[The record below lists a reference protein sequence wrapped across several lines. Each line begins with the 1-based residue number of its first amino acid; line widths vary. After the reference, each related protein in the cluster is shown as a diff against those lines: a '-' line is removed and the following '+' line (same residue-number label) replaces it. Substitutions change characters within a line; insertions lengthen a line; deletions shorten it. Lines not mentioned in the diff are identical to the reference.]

1 MPRAV
6 RVKAIRIVRAAA
18 RALCE
23 RIPARLAARSCPMNR
38 PPQTLDAVAAAI
50 VLVDAQGLVTA
61 ANAAFTPLTGR
72 SVADIVGRAVG
83 DLCASGRHAAALDAA
98 CRQAQASGS
107 GVGGPLEIDLRQA
120 GDAALPV
127 SAHCRPWP
135 PGLCL
140 TLLDRQAEQS
150 WRIRAEHVGEMLGL
164 AQEFGRVGLFE
175 RDVRTLDGHW
185 DQHLHRLFGIGA
197 NQPTPSF
204 DEASRFIVPQ
214 DRERVRRAFIES
226 LARAG
231 TYDLHYRIAGANG
244 TTRQLHSQWR
254 VKNGDD
260 GRPERVQG
268 VITDDTDVWHLAHS
282 VSDTQSQLTLA
293 VELGR
298 IAIWR
303 HDLRSNRLY
312 YNDQGWRILGLDPQ
326 PDGLTL
332 DEVRSMIHPDDQ
344 PQVRA
349 ALERALKSDE
359 PVDMEARYRH
369 ADGRWLD
376 ILTRRVTQRDE
387 TGTPVGFV
395 GVAMDLTERLSEQRR
410 LQELTR
416 RLDMATTAAGVGVW
430 SFDVTSGVA
439 HWNAQMY
446 AVHGLPPDA
455 PAPGWPAYLDTF
467 VAPGQRD
474 ELNRGMERLVA
485 EAADD
490 VTRAEMHIVR
500 TDGAVRELSVRARA
514 LREGASIRMIGTM
527 VDVTDHRTEQLAL
540 REAHTR
546 MSLAARS
553 VGVGI
558 WETDSRTGEGVWD
571 EQMWRLRGLEPRG
584 KQAPPYAER
593 LALVHPD
600 DLESL
605 RRTFGAISPTN
616 RPSSVE
622 FRVRWPDGS
631 WRWLASR
638 STPIFD
644 EQGQEIRRLGVNWDV
659 TEARGAEQAR
669 QARQVALRESQA
681 KSQFLARMS
690 HELRTPL
697 HAVIG
702 FAQLLLADPAL
713 PTAGD
718 TRERVGHIR
727 AAGQHLLALVD
738 DVLDL
743 SSLDAGELRLDSRCL
758 ALDAEVDAVLP
769 MVAAQAASL
778 DVRIE
783 RAALAH
789 AVQADPT
796 RLRQIVLNLLTNAVK
811 YNRRGGQVRI
821 EAHADGAMVV
831 LEVHDTGRGLT
842 PQQLAHVFE
851 PFNRLGAEREGI
863 EGTGIGLAIVKINV
877 ERMGGAVSVR
887 SEAGVGSCFEVRLPV
902 GVVLAPEPTAAAM
915 ADAAAVAPT
924 PRAHGA
930 RVLYI
935 EDNPVNALIVR
946 ELLTQRRDL
955 VLDEAPDGCSGIDS
969 ARRMRP
975 NLILLDMQLPD
986 IDGMEV
992 LRRLRADPAT
1002 AAIPCIAL
1010 SANAMP
1016 DDIQTAL
1023 SAGFADY
1030 WTKPLD
1036 FRVFMSALDSLFGK
1050 TPA

>member
-1 MPRAV
+1 
-6 RVKAIRIVRAAA
+6 
-18 RALCE
+18 
-23 RIPARLAARSCPMNR
+23 MNH
-38 PPQTLDAVAAAI
+38 PTITLDAVAAAL

-61 ANAAFTPLTGR
+61 VNASFTALTGWAA
-72 SVADIVGRAVG
+72 ADAIGRPVD
-83 DLCASGRHAAALDAA
+83 DLCAPHHPAAALAAA
-98 CRQAQASGS
+98 CRQAQSPAASRETA
-107 GVGGPLEIDLRQA
+107 LDIELRHA
-120 GDAALPV
+120 GGDALPAGALIRA
-127 SAHCRPWP
+127 SA
-135 PGLCL
+135 PGVCL
-140 TLLDRQAEQS
+140 TLFDRRAEGVF
-150 WRIRAEHVGEMLGL
+150 RARAEHADEMLGL
-164 AQEFGRVGLFE
+164 AQDFGRVGLFE
-175 RDVRTLDGHW
+175 RDVRTLAGRW
-185 DQHLHRLFGIGA
+185 DRHLRRLFGIGA
-197 NQPTPSF
+197 DQPTPSF

-214 DRERVRRAFIES
+214 DRDRVRSAFIDS

-231 TYDLHYRIAGANG
+231 TYGVHYRIAGTDGA
-244 TTRQLHSQWR
+244 TRRLHSQWQ
-254 VKNGDD
+254 VKNGAD

-268 VITDDTDVWHLAHS
+268 VITDDTETWRLAHS
-282 VSDTQSQLTLA
+282 ISETQNQLTLA

-298 IAIWR
+298 IAVWR

-312 YNDQGWRILGLDPQ
+312 YNDQGWRILGLDPRPQ
-326 PDGLTL
+326 GLSL
-332 DEVRSMIHPDDQ
+332 DEVRAMIHPDDQ
-344 PQVRA
+344 AQVRA
-349 ALERALKSDE
+349 TLQRALNSDSL
-359 PVDMEARYRH
+359 VDMEARYRH
-369 ADGRWLD
+369 ADGHWLD
-376 ILTRRVTQRDE
+376 ILTRRVTERDE
-387 TGTPVGFV
+387 AGTPVAFL
-395 GVAMDLTERLSEQRR
+395 GVAMDLTDRLGEQRR

-430 SFDVTSGVA
+430 SYEVDSGKA

-446 AVHGLPPDA
+446 AVHGLPPEA
-455 PAPGWPAYLDTF
+455 PAPGWPTYLSTF
-467 VAPGQRD
+467 VAPDERD
-474 ELNRGMERLVA
+474 ELRRGMDRLL
-485 EAADD
+485 AAASDD
-490 VTRAEMHIVR
+490 VTRAEMRIVR

-514 LREGASIRMIGTM
+514 LREGDAIRMIGTM
-527 VDVTDHRTEQLAL
+527 VDVTDHRAEQVAL
-540 REAHTR
+540 REAHAR
-546 MSLAARS
+546 ISLAARS

-571 EQMWRLRGLEPRG
+571 EQMWRLRGLAPRG
-584 KQAPPYAER
+584 PQAPPYAER

-605 RRTFGAISPTN
+605 QRTFGAISPTN

-631 WRWLASR
+631 WHWLASR
-638 STPIFD
+638 STPVFD
-644 EQGQEIRRLGVNWDV
+644 DQGREIRRLGVNWDV

-669 QARQVALRESQA
+669 QARQAAQRESQA

-713 PTAGD
+713 PATGD
-718 TRERVGHIR
+718 TRERIGHIR

-743 SSLDAGELRLDSRCL
+743 SSLDAGEMRLDSRCVQ
-758 ALDAEVDAVLP
+758 LDAEVDAVLP
-769 MVAAQAASL
+769 MVAAKAAGL
-778 DVRIE
+778 GVRIE
-783 RAALAH
+783 RTALAH

-821 EAHADGAMVV
+821 DARADGAMVL
-831 LEVHDTGRGLT
+831 LEVHDTGRGLS

-887 SEAGVGSCFEVRLPV
+887 SEAGIGSCFEVRLPV
-902 GVVLAPEPTAAAM
+902 GVAQAPPPPAADASQAPAAAP
-915 ADAAAVAPT
+915 AP
-924 PRAHGA
+924 RRLGA

-946 ELLTQRRDL
+946 ELIAQRRDL
-955 VLDEAPDGCSGIDS
+955 QLDEAPDGCSGIDR
-969 ARRMRP
+969 ARRALP
-975 NLILLDMQLPD
+975 DLILLDMQLPD

-992 LRRLRADPAT
+992 LKRLRADPAT
-1002 AAIPCIAL
+1002 ATIPCIAL

-1023 SAGFADY
+1023 DAGFADY

-1050 TPA
+1050 VSA